1 MNLQYYNLTLNRR
14 VKKSVENLS
23 EKEFQKHQKCMK
35 YDFNIDIGSYED
47 FKCKILLI
55 KPKNSIIE
63 LKDIKDN
70 YNTVNVHDIS
80 IKENKQTSLYG
91 SLIRNSK
98 ERSDKESPLLEAL
111 RNSKRLA
118 SSKKNLINKSIEEK
132 SESERIDTLKKLF
145 YL

>member
-1 MNLQYYNLTLNRR
+1 M
-14 VKKSVENLS
+14 
-23 EKEFQKHQKCMK
+23 
-35 YDFNIDIGSYED
+35 
-47 FKCKILLI
+47 
-55 KPKNSIIE
+55 
-63 LKDIKDN
+63 
-70 YNTVNVHDIS
+70 NVHDIS

-145 YL
+145 YLSSQNIILIIIMII